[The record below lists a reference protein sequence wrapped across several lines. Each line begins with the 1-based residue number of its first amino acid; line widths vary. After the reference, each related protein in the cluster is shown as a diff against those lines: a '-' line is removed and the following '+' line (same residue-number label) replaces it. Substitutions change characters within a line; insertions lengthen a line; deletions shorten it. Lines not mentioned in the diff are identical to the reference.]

1 MGKNVLMFGDNE
13 IEKQKSH
20 RHENSILLEDID
32 GDKTFVSRKISF
44 CEKNYNY
51 NWLLGSF

>member
-20 RHENSILLEDID
+20 RHKNLILLEDID
-32 GDKTFVSRKISF
+32 GDKTFVSSKISF